1 MFWIFKWRNLL
12 DHLGKFVCFFWN
24 KKQRDLIFSPLS
36 MLNNEMASSLSL
48 CKLFHFE
55 LDTNSIVPS
64 SDTSLSLSVLK
75 MSWAANETFLSSQ
88 IMRREQKT
96 TKRET
101 LKALR
106 AKNQI
111 CILTQWIISFFKIT
125 QNIWSH

>member
-1 MFWIFKWRNLL
+1 
-12 DHLGKFVCFFWN
+12 
-24 KKQRDLIFSPLS
+24 
-36 MLNNEMASSLSL
+36 
-48 CKLFHFE
+48 
-55 LDTNSIVPS
+55 
-64 SDTSLSLSVLK
+64 
-75 MSWAANETFLSSQ
+75 
-88 IMRREQKT
+88 MRREQKT